1 MKLLLLLGLSLS
13 ATILSA
19 QEKIIRK
26 NGNQI
31 EVKII
36 EVAKWKVTYKKSDNP
51 DGPTHSID
59 KSDIYKIVYSNDK
72 SDILGKFSN
81 AEEAKALI
89 VSKINE
95 FGIDRYN
102 NFQKLKAE
110 FDGNNLKI
118 NSVNKKGK
126 TVDEGDFW
134 DFENVIKFHELSP
147 RKDVYYLNI
156 VTKRFKKSSSEVDKL
171 VIKFTDW
178 QAAEDVLVAMKDLQI
193 ILKKD

>member
-1 MKLLLLLGLSLS
+1 MQNGKLP
-13 ATILSA
+13 T
-19 QEKIIRK
+19 
-26 NGNQI
+26 
-31 EVKII
+31 
-36 EVAKWKVTYKKSDNP
+36 KWKVTYKKSDNP

-156 VTKRFKKSSSEVDKL
+156 VTKRFKKPSSEVDKL